1 MKNKI
6 ADAVL
11 SNQTVPMTKSSGRL
25 LACGIFA
32 GPVYVGLGLLQIAI
46 RPGFDITRHAL
57 SLLSNGDLGWIQISN
72 FLVTGVLLIA
82 GAIGL
87 HRSLTSGRGRTWAPR
102 MLGLYG
108 LGLIGAGIFRADPAL
123 GFPPGTPLDHNSM
136 SWHGQMHFVAGGL
149 GFAGLIA
156 SCFIFAI
163 RFRIFGRTGWSTYS
177 LITGIVFLAGFMGVA
192 SGAKG
197 VAIILFSLA
206 VVLSFAWLSG
216 VFQHVRSQENSPG
229 A

>member
-1 MKNKI
+1 MKNTKV
-6 ADAVL
+6 AV
-11 SNQTVPMTKSSGRL
+11 SSGL
-25 LACGIFA
+25 LACGILA
-32 GPVYVGLGLLQIAI
+32 GPVYVGLGLLQMAI

-57 SLLSNGDLGWIQISN
+57 SLLSNGDLGWIQMSN
-72 FLVTGVLLIA
+72 FLITGGLLIA

-87 HRSLTSGRGRTWAPR
+87 HRSLKPGPGRIWAPR

-108 LGLIGAGIFRADPAL
+108 IGLIGAAIFRADPAL
-123 GFPPGTPLDHNSM
+123 GFPPGTPLDHNPM

-149 GFAGLIA
+149 GFTGLIV
-156 SCFIFAI
+156 SCFIFAN
-163 RFRIFGRTGWSTYS
+163 RFRKLGRNGWWIYS

-197 VAIILFSLA
+197 AAIVFFSLA
-206 VVLSFAWLSG
+206 VVLSFTWLSG
-216 VFQHVRSQENSPG
+216 VFQHVRSQAE